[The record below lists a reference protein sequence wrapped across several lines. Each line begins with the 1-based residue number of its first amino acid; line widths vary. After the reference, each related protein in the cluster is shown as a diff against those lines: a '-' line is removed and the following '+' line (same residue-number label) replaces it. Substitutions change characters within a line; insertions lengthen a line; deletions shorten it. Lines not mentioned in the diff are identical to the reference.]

1 MRKRLDKV
9 KLEDQFRRSNK
20 NSRELTWRR
29 RYHSKSQENFLKL
42 KNASFQYERTYTYYS
57 AHNMKIHISL

>member
-29 RYHSKSQENFLKL
+29 YSKSQENFLKL
-42 KNASFQYERTYTYYS
+42 KNASFHYERTYTYYS
-57 AHNMKIHISL
+57 AHNMKTDISL